1 MKNQAKTPAWSPELH
16 ILPCLIEE
24 EIDRGDMREVVEI
37 GGLSGIVTKFAL
49 FAQFLSSSHDL

>member
-37 GGLSGIVTKFAL
+37 GGSFWKVVQKWG
-49 FAQFLSSSHDL
+49 FLTGEDKM